1 MAGDMA
7 AACMRAVSIRFHPC
21 VGLLEKMRPVAAGGI
36 VTILFTDLVDS
47 TGLIERLGDDT
58 AERLTHRHFEI
69 LRQALADTGGREVK
83 STGDGVMAAFPSAL
97 AALDAAVRMQ
107 RGVAAEPGD
116 PLGLRVGIHA
126 GEPIPDGDDYFGQ
139 AVVVSKR
146 LCDAAGSGEIWL
158 SGLVRD
164 LVGTRGT
171 FRYRELG
178 PLALKGIADP
188 VPGFALEWRDG
199 GAGIQLS
206 GALKVAIDGR
216 AVEDDLP

>member
-1 MAGDMA
+1 MA
-7 AACMRAVSIRFHPC
+7 ASCARPVSVLFRRCFAP
-21 VGLLEKMRPVAAGGI
+21 LEKMEPVAAGGI
-36 VTILFTDLVDS
+36 ITILFTDLVDS

-107 RGVAAEPGD
+107 RAVPAEPGD

-139 AVVVSKR
+139 
-146 LCDAAGSGEIWL
+146 
-158 SGLVRD
+158 
-164 LVGTRGT
+164 T
-171 FRYRELG
+171 
-178 PLALKGIADP
+178 
-188 VPGFALEWRDG
+188 
-199 GAGIQLS
+199 
-206 GALKVAIDGR
+206 
-216 AVEDDLP
+216 